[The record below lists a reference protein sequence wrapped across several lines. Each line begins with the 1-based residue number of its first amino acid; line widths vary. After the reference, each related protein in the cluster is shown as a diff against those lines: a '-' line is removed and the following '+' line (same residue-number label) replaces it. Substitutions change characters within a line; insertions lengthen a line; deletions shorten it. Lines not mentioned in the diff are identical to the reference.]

1 MKKHDTPQA
10 KITLAG
16 SGLASDLLAAAEAQV
31 VPLPPLMPAGEAVYR
46 FADDLAA
53 TQAADAPRRATRME
67 TWLSFRLQDETFGLP
82 ITHVLEVV
90 RVGAISRVPEAPAAI
105 RGVTNLRGRVVPV
118 VDLRVRLWMAAAT
131 LGERSRLLV
140 ATARGRLIALLVD
153 DAWQVV
159 RIDRNEVQ
167 PPPAD
172 VLSAGTDYLIG
183 MISTG
188 DALMFLLDV
197 ERVLLVQPQP

>member
-1 MKKHDTPQA
+1 MKKHDTPRP
-10 KITLAG
+10 KLTLGA
-16 SGLASDLLAAAEAQV
+16 SGLASDLLAAAEPQTVA
-31 VPLPPLMPAGEAVYR
+31 VPPPIPAGDAIYR

-53 TQAADAPRRATRME
+53 SQAAEAPQRATRME
-67 TWLSFRLQDETFGLP
+67 TWLSFRLQGETFGLP
-82 ITHVLEVV
+82 VSHVLEVV

-118 VDLRVRLWMAAAT
+118 VDLRVRLWMTATT

-140 ATARGRLIALLVD
+140 AAARGRLIALLVD

-172 VLSAGTDYLIG
+172 VLSAGTDYLLG
-183 MISTG
+183 VISTG
-188 DALMFLLDV
+188 DKLMFLLDV
-197 ERVLLVQPQP
+197 ERVLLVQS